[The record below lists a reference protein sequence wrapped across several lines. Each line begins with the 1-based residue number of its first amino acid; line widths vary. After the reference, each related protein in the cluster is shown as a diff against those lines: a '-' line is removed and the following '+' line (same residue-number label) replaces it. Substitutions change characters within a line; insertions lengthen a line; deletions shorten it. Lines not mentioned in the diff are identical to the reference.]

1 MSEYQYYEFQTI
13 DRPLTAEQQVLMRK
27 LSSRVELSA
36 TRAAFNYAYGSFRG
50 EPLQVLEQHFDALLY
65 IANWGSKQLAFRFPK
80 HALTTEQLQP
90 YLLGEEERYV
100 GVSYTTPHHL
110 VLNLEIR
117 EEEGYGW
124 IEGEGLLDPLIP
136 LREALL
142 RGDMRAL
149 YLFWLRTATERAGWA
164 EDEGADEEE
173 DEDEGADEEVAL
185 PLVEPP
191 VPPGLGQLDPALQ
204 ACAEFFA
211 VDPDLIAAAAEAS
224 PTLTATKEPLERWV
238 TLLPEAE
245 RNALLVRVAR
255 GETHVGITLLRRLR
269 ELGGAQTTPAGV
281 TTQRTFADLQAAAQR
296 QQQLRL
302 RQEQAAAERT
312 RLAKLEALAQREPQ
326 IWASIPGLL
335 AKRTASGYD
344 EGVARLVELR
354 DLAVQRGQRAAF
366 EAQLAEV
373 TAPYISSAAL
383 QRRLKA
389 ERLG

>member
-13 DRPLTAEQQVLMRK
+13 DRPLTAEQQVLLRK

-50 EPLQVLEQHFDALLY
+50 EPLKVLEQHFDALLY
-65 IANWGSKQLAFRFPK
+65 SANWGSKQLAFRFPK
-80 HALTTEQLQP
+80 YALTAEQLQP

-164 EDEGADEEE
+164 EDKEE
-173 DEDEGADEEVAL
+173 DEEGA
-185 PLVEPP
+185 PPFIEPP

-224 PTLTATKEPLERWV
+224 PSLTATKEPLERWV

-281 TTQRTFADLQAAAQR
+281 TTQRTFAELQAAAQR

-312 RLAKLEALAQREPQ
+312 RLAK
-326 IWASIPGLL
+326 
-335 AKRTASGYD
+335 RTASGYD
-344 EGVARLVELR
+344 EGVARLAELR
-354 DLAVQRGQRAAF
+354 DLAVHRGQRAAF
-366 EAQLAEV
+366 EALLAEV
-373 TAPYISSAAL
+373 TAPYTSSAAL